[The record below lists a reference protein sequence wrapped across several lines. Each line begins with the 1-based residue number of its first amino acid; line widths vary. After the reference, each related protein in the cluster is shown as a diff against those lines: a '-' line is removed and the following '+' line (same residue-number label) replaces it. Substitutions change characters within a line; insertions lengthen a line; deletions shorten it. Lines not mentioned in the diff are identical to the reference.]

1 MRIRCNYTDHAD
13 LAIKRL
19 EKGVLL
25 VSQHEGKT
33 NVMAMAWGFPGV
45 MWSKPVFIAPVRT
58 SRFTHDLIEG
68 SGEFVVCIQPETMDD
83 IMMRTGSCSGRDV
96 DKLKELNLETFN
108 VPEVSVPGIEG
119 SLLTYAC
126 KVIHKASAE
135 PLSNHTLFF
144 GHVLGVYADKSL
156 G

>member
-1 MRIRCNYTDHAD
+1 MGIPRVYVEQTRVHSSSAN
-13 LAIKRL
+13 
-19 EKGVLL
+19 
-25 VSQHEGKT
+25 
-33 NVMAMAWGFPGV
+33 F
-45 MWSKPVFIAPVRT
+45 
-58 SRFTHDLIEG
+58 RFTHDLIEG